1 MSFLGIAV
9 FMRMKLRMILQRVDT
24 FRSTLGLKKRKQLK
38 LSVNLQSKKQR
49 ISKMSVCLNIRRVN
63 SPCWQRVV
71 VRLPYSYNYENNS
84 GLVFVDILWTWGR
97 NKGHKL
103 VIKQVQQGLYKHLDL
118 RPIIELNETDLKHLL
133 NMFVIQ

>member
-49 ISKMSVCLNIRRVN
+49 ISKMSVCLNIRRVY
-63 SPCWQRVV
+63 SPCW
-71 VRLPYSYNYENNS
+71 
-84 GLVFVDILWTWGR
+84 
-97 NKGHKL
+97 
-103 VIKQVQQGLYKHLDL
+103 
-118 RPIIELNETDLKHLL
+118 
-133 NMFVIQ
+133 